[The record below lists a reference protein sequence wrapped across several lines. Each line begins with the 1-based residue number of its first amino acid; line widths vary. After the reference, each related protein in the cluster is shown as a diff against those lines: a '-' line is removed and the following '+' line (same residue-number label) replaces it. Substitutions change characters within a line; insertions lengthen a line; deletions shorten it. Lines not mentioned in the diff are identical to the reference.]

1 MNCIKQTISK
11 NVSTKIFFDDDFNF
25 SATKNKFFYY
35 EDKFGRLKLPMPN
48 VLGEFQLENISTAIS
63 TIRNLN
69 FNIKD
74 DHIEKGITNLSSLA
88 RLQEI
93 KSGKMKELVKNN
105 KLIVDGTHNENGS
118 KVLNQ
123 YLESLDCK
131 KHIMLGMMSNKQ
143 HEKYISYFKNF
154 STLTTVDIPN
164 QPNAI
169 SGKDLRKKFKNI
181 PNVRYQ
187 PNIELAIKSLKLEE
201 GDILIITGSL
211 YLAGEVL
218 SLN

>member
-1 MNCIKQTISK
+1 
-11 NVSTKIFFDDDFNF
+11 
-25 SATKNKFFYY
+25 
-35 EDKFGRLKLPMPN
+35 
-48 VLGEFQLENISTAIS
+48 
-63 TIRNLN
+63 
-69 FNIKD
+69 
-74 DHIEKGITNLSSLA
+74 
-88 RLQEI
+88 
-93 KSGKMKELVKNN
+93 
-105 KLIVDGTHNENGS
+105 
-118 KVLNQ
+118 
-123 YLESLDCK
+123 
-131 KHIMLGMMSNKQ
+131 MLGMMSNKQ